1 MSKIINFFT
10 GVARETKRVRW
21 LTVSELTTNTGI
33 VLSIVS
39 LFGLFFMVS
48 DFLILNMLRA
58 LGFGV

>member
-21 LTVSELTTNTGI
+21 LTVAELTTNTGI
-33 VLSIVS
+33 VLAIVS
-39 LFGLFFMVS
+39 LFGIFFMIS

-58 LGFGV
+58 IGFGV